1 MDVIAVFGGG
11 GSLGAFDCG
20 VWSVLAPVLRARGAR
35 LVAVGGVSIGALNA
49 ACVARGGSDLRG
61 GPARLEALWCEQ
73 LTTPSLPF
81 DPLPHASAPRWNG
94 LLTGLLLGNATLYRA
109 NPWHWNPLAGLDRRA
124 RPLMD
129 REGLWRCIAANLDG
143 LGVADAHMPLLCVPA
158 VDVAEGTLAMFDNA
172 QAPLTTAHL
181 AAASALPLL
190 FEPVEVEGRWYWDG
204 DVTRESALPLMLERL
219 RERGCLAPGGDGG
232 NHRQPVHAA
241 RPSDGA
247 DNADAATPTLLL
259 TVDHHPRRGARVP
272 QAGVELAHRALDLLL
287 GGKYALPPHAMHG
300 ITHRIEIERDA
311 LEHDDISGIFD
322 FSPGRI
328 DALIE
333 QGRRHAERLCER
345 DWTLP
350 AREPGPAWHPAAA
363 RAEPSRRSSV
373 LH

>member
-20 VWSVLAPVLRARGAR
+20 VWSVLAPVLRMRGAR

-49 ACVARGGSDLRG
+49 ACIARGGTDLRG

-73 LTTPSLPF
+73 LATPSLPF

-94 LLTGLLLGNATLYRA
+94 LLTGLLFGNATLYRA

-124 RPLMD
+124 CPLMD
-129 REGLWRCIAANLDG
+129 REGLWRCVAANLDG
-143 LGVADAHMPLLCVPA
+143 LGVADADTPLLCVPA
-158 VDVAEGTLAMFDNA
+158 VDVVDGTLALFDNGR
-172 QAPLTTAHL
+172 APLTAAHL

-190 FEPVEVEGRWYWDG
+190 FEPVEVDGRWYWDG
-204 DVTRESALPLMLERL
+204 DVTRESALPLVLERL
-219 RERGCLAPGGDGG
+219 RSTGRLAGDG
-232 NHRQPVHAA
+232 A
-241 RPSDGA
+241 RDGRASAFGQA
-247 DNADAATPTLLL
+247 DEAPHGGAATPTLLV
-259 TVDHHPRRGARVP
+259 TVDHHPRRAARAPRAGA
-272 QAGVELAHRALDLLL
+272 EFAHRAIDLLL
-287 GGKYALPPHAMHG
+287 GGKYAAPPHALHG
-300 ITHRIEIERDA
+300 ITRRIEIERDA
-311 LEHDDISGIFD
+311 LEHDDVAGIFD

-345 DWTLP
+345 DWSRLE
-350 AREPGPAWHPAAA
+350 RDFEPVRHRP
-363 RAEPSRRSSV
+363 PSRAGAAQRRAA

>member
-35 LVAVGGVSIGALNA
+35 LAAVGGVSIGALNA
-49 ACVARGGSDLRG
+49 ACVARGGRDLRG

-73 LTTPSLPF
+73 LATPSLPF

-94 LLTGLLLGNATLYRA
+94 LLTGLLFGNATLYRA
-109 NPWHWNPLAGLDRRA
+109 NPLHWNPFAGLDRRA

-143 LGVADAHMPLLCVPA
+143 LGVADARTPLLCVPA
-158 VDVAEGTLAMFDNA
+158 VDVAEGTLALFDNA
-172 QAPLTTAHL
+172 RAPLTTAHL
-181 AAASALPLL
+181 AASSALPLL
-190 FEPVEVEGRWYWDG
+190 FEPVEVDGRWYWDG
-204 DVTRESALPLMLERL
+204 DVTRESALPLILERL
-219 RERGCLAPGGDGG
+219 RGTGHLAHDDGDHRHAAGGGADEAD
-232 NHRQPVHAA
+232 AA
-241 RPSDGA
+241 RP
-247 DNADAATPTLLL
+247 TLLV
-259 TVDHHPRRGARVP
+259 TIDHHPRRSTRVP

-287 GGKYALPPHAMHG
+287 GGKYALPPHAMAG
-300 ITHRIEIERDA
+300 ITHRIEIGRDA

-333 QGRRHAERLCER
+333 QGRRHAERWCER
-345 DWTLP
+345 DWPVLER
-350 AREPGPAWHPAAA
+350 AAAPAWHSAAA
-363 RAEPSRRSSV
+363 RGTPVRSRAA